1 MSENYLG
8 WKFPITF
15 NKYSKTVDNTTSLDE
30 SIKTSLYLLL
40 TTTQG
45 ERIMELE
52 YGCDLN
58 SIMFKPLDLNLKTFI
73 SNNIKS
79 AIQKWEPRV
88 NVLDVE
94 VANERN
100 DPVIS
105 INVKY
110 KIIETDTVDSLNFEY

>member
-8 WKFPITF
+8 WKFTITF
-15 NKYSKTVDNTTSLDE
+15 NKYSKTVDNTTSLEE

-105 INVKY
+105 INIKY

>member
-15 NKYSKTVDNTTSLDE
+15 NKYSKTVDNTNSLEE
-30 SIKTSLYLLL
+30 SIKTSLYL
-40 TTTQG
+40 
-45 ERIMELE
+45 
-52 YGCDLN
+52 
-58 SIMFKPLDLNLKTFI
+58 TFI

-94 VANERN
+94 VTNERN

>member
-15 NKYSKTVDNTTSLDE
+15 NKYSKTVDNTTSLEE

-110 KIIETDTVDSLNFEY
+110 KIIETDIVDSLNFEY

>member
-15 NKYSKTVDNTTSLDE
+15 NKYSKTVDNTTSLEE

>member
-15 NKYSKTVDNTTSLDE
+15 NKYSKTVDNTTSLEE

-94 VANERN
+94 VTNERN

-110 KIIETDTVDSLNFEY
+110 KIIETDIVDSLNFEY

>member
-15 NKYSKTVDNTTSLDE
+15 NKYSKTVDSTNSLEE

-94 VANERN
+94 VTNERN

>member
-15 NKYSKTVDNTTSLDE
+15 NKYSKTVDSTNSLEE

>member
-1 MSENYLG
+1 M
-8 WKFPITF
+8 
-15 NKYSKTVDNTTSLDE
+15 
-30 SIKTSLYLLL
+30 LL

-105 INVKY
+105 INIKY

>member
-15 NKYSKTVDNTTSLDE
+15 NKYSKTVDNTTSLEE

-110 KIIETDTVDSLNFEY
+110 KILETDIVDSLNFEY

>member
-8 WKFPITF
+8 WKFTITF
-15 NKYSKTVDNTTSLDE
+15 NKYSKTVDNTTSLEE